1 MNPNEQLRLN
11 ESSLVEANLLAR
23 LDRLPLTRGI
33 WKIIALVTMVWV
45 VEAFDIGM
53 IGSAL
58 LFLKQTWTLTP
69 DQTGLLGSAGTFGI
83 VLGLLPA
90 GWLADRYGRKKVL
103 LAGTALFSA
112 FTYFG
117 VFTTDIEQLAIL
129 RFIAGLGQ
137 GAVFTAPYLIIAE
150 FVNKTHRGFAVG
162 IANFVLTAAYVLPN
176 AVGVWILNHGFSPE
190 AGWHILFSIGGA
202 LIVIVPVL
210 WIWLPESP
218 RFLLKRGRTDEVRK
232 MIEGFER
239 EAGLPHDPALG
250 SDTARQAVKAEDDR
264 KWKLTDLLRQP
275 YLGRAFISYCGL
287 AAPLALFYA
296 MLVYGPTI
304 FSQMGF
310 GTTNSLLY
318 VGCLQVV
325 SGFGTIVAAYFSD
338 RYGRPKTHA
347 VFMFI
352 AAACLALV
360 GLKLPTAIM
369 IVAALSAWFFGL
381 GGFAMPKLYMSE
393 QFPTPLRATGTA
405 VGETLTRFL
414 MGVVL
419 VFYIPSMLQ
428 ALEVKGLFILF
439 GIGMALL
446 VVPMFVAGMET
457 AGKSVEETGQG

>member
-1 MNPNEQLRLN
+1 MNTTVSARLDA
-11 ESSLVEANLLAR
+11 SRRTEANLLAR
-23 LDRLPLTRGI
+23 LDRLPLTRGV
-33 WKIIALVTMVWV
+33 WKIIALVTLVWV

-69 DQTGLLGSAGTFGI
+69 DQTGMLGSAGTFGI
-83 VLGLLPA
+83 VIGLLPA

-117 VFTTDIEQLAIL
+117 VFTTDIEQLAVL

-137 GAVFTAPYLIIAE
+137 GAVFTAPYLMIAE
-150 FVNKTHRGFAVG
+150 FVNKNRRGFAVG

-176 AVGVWILNHGFSPE
+176 AVGVWILKQGYTPAAS
-190 AGWHILFSIGGA
+190 WHILFTIGGA
-202 LIVIVPVL
+202 LVVIVPIL
-210 WIWLPESP
+210 WLWLPESP
-218 RFLLKRGRTDEVRK
+218 RFLLKQGRADEVRA

-239 EAGLPHDPALG
+239 EAGLPHDAGLG
-250 SDTARQAVKAEDDR
+250 VAAAGSSRAADTR
-264 KWKLTDLLRQP
+264 KWGLRDLLRPP
-275 YLGRAFISYCGL
+275 YLGRAFISYCAL
-287 AAPLALFYA
+287 ASPLALFYA

-310 GTTNSLLY
+310 GSANSLLY

-325 SGFGTIVAAYFSD
+325 SGFGTILASYCSD
-338 RYGRPKTHA
+338 RYGRPRTHA
-347 VFMFI
+347 VFMFV
-352 AAACLALV
+352 AAVCLALV
-360 GLKLPTAIM
+360 GLQLPAPLM
-369 IVAALSAWFFGL
+369 ILAALSAWFFGL

-393 QFPTPLRATGTA
+393 QFPTQLRATGTA
-405 VGETLTRFL
+405 AGETITRFL

-419 VFYIPSMLQ
+419 VFYIPTL
-428 ALEVKGLFILF
+428 LEIFQVKGLFILF

-446 VVPMFVAGMET
+446 VVPMFVAGIET
-457 AGKSVEETGQG
+457 AGKSVEETAGQ